1 MEATTILFFLA
12 GLILIFVLG
21 KFLIIPLK
29 WIIRL
34 LMNGIMG
41 GVFLFLFN
49 IVGGFFNLSIEISP
63 LNAILVGVFG
73 VPGLVFLLVINFL
86 L

>member
-1 MEATTILFFLA
+1 MEATTILFYLA

-21 KFLIIPLK
+21 KFLIVPLK
-29 WIIRL
+29 WLTRL

-49 IVGGFFNLSIEISP
+49 IVGGFFNLGIQITP
-63 LNAILVGVFG
+63 LNAILVGFFG
-73 VPGLVFLLVINFL
+73 VPGLIFLLVINFL